1 MDEQLG
7 FVVEIQRV
15 DKEIDQLEARKV
27 VLAHGVSARRE
38 ELNKR
43 IKGLEE
49 VKAQKL
55 TCTKEKDLKE
65 KMDLKDA
72 EAKVKKFQEQLLQ
85 VKDNDAYTALQFEI
99 AESKE
104 KKSSLETEILLLM
117 EEEDKFAKQIEELSQ
132 EIGRAQEEI
141 ARQEEKNR
149 KEIESLNEKI
159 SKRKDSH
166 QDIARKISNDILAR
180 YKRLRKGK
188 DGLAIVPLENNACG
202 GCNMGLPPQLVNEVK
217 KNDQFLTCESC
228 GRMLYWPEGI
238 S

>member
-15 DKEIDQLEARKV
+15 DKEIDQLETRKV

-38 ELNKR
+38 ELNKQN
-43 IKGLEE
+43 KGLEKI
-49 VKAQKL
+49 KAQKL
-55 TCTKEKDLKE
+55 ICTKEKDLKE
-65 KMDLKDA
+65 KTHLKKA
-72 EAKVKKFQEQLLQ
+72 EAELKKHQEQLLQ
-85 VKDNDAYTALQFEI
+85 VKDNKAYTAKQFEI
-99 AESKE
+99 AEIKE

-117 EEEDKFAKQIEELSQ
+117 EEEDKSAKQIEELSQ
-132 EIGRAQEEI
+132 KIGRAQEEI

-217 KNDQFLTCESC
+217 RNDQFLTCESC